1 MKNKQFQNYAVSVV
15 FALLDLGSYYQASP
29 DILIEYEEAAAD
41 LAKGAEPAAP
51 VVGDIVGKVNL
62 NQHQPVANNAGNIGD
77 AGHVGLNL
85 GNVGSNVNNF
95 SQNQIPP
102 NQTPVHPG
110 PHQTASG

>member
-15 FALLDLGSYYQASP
+15 FALLALGSYYQASP
-29 DILIEYEEAAAD
+29 DILIEYEE
-41 LAKGAEPAAP
+41 GAEQAAP

-85 GNVGSNVNNF
+85 GNVGPNVNNF

-110 PHQTASG
+110 PHQTATG